1 MNLPKSE
8 NKNIRLFTTMFFTG
22 MAFVVNFLISLFLV
36 PYISNNM
43 CTDAYGFVSLAIN
56 FVNYAAIF
64 TTALN
69 SYASRFITVEY
80 HKGNKES
87 AGRYF
92 SSVFF
97 GDMFLGIFIVLILTV
112 VTIYL
117 EKFLD
122 IPENLVTDVKA
133 LFMLIFV
140 NFFFLTISTAYGAF
154 AQIKNH
160 LDLVGVFKGVGSV
173 AQVISM
179 VILFSLFGANLWI
192 VGVGYISSGLVI
204 FFSGYFLT
212 RKYTPDLK
220 VKKSLFSFDA
230 IKELVINGI
239 WNSVSNLGNT
249 LNTGLDLIITNIML
263 GSFRMGQLS
272 YAKTIGVIFSTLF
285 NIVAF
290 PFQPLFLKY
299 YSDKDNEKLV
309 KEFKFSIKVAGGVSE
324 LAFAGF
330 MALGYY
336 YIKLWIPEE
345 DTALVYLLTIFTI
358 TSCLGEGAVS
368 PLYYAYTLTV
378 KNKIP
383 CFVTVAGGVLNVAF
397 MYILIK
403 FANMD
408 VMAVVLTTVVICTL
422 TNVIFHPIYA
432 AKCLN
437 INLFTFIPDVIK
449 HIVLCGV
456 LTGAFAGL
464 NLLIKPETWAQLI
477 GAIALYSVVGAIILF
492 ILLFGKEDRK
502 KLISFVS
509 GKLSRGGRGGDAV

>member
-8 NKNIRLFTTMFFTG
+8 NKNLRLFTTMFFTG

-36 PYISNNM
+36 PYISKNM

-56 FVNYAAIF
+56 FVNYAAVF

-80 HKGNKES
+80 HKGNREN

-97 GDMFLGIFIVLILTV
+97 GDMFLGIFIVLIFTII
-112 VTIYL
+112 TIYL
-117 EKFLD
+117 DKFLD
-122 IPENLVTDVKA
+122 IPKGLVSDVKA

-140 NFFFLTISTAYGAF
+140 NFFFLTIATAYGAY

-160 LDLVGVFKGVGSV
+160 LDLVGIFKGVGSI
-173 AQVISM
+173 AQVAVM
-179 VILFSLFGANLWI
+179 VILFSVFGANLWI
-192 VGVGYISSGLVI
+192 VGAGYISSGLVI

-212 RKYTPDLK
+212 KKYTPDLK
-220 VKKSLFSFDA
+220 VKRSLFSMDA

-249 LNTGLDLIITNIML
+249 LNTGLDLIITNVML
-263 GSFRMGQLS
+263 GSFIMGQLS
-272 YAKTIGVIFSTLF
+272 YAKTIGLIFSTLF

-299 YSDKDNEKLV
+299 YSDKDNEKLIG
-309 KEFKFSIKVAGGVSE
+309 EFKFSIKVAGGVSE

-330 MALGYY
+330 MALGFY
-336 YIKLWIPEE
+336 YIKLWIPAE
-345 DTALVYLLTIFTI
+345 DTAFVYLLTIFTI
-358 TSCLGEGAVS
+358 SSCLGEGAVS
-368 PLYYAYTLTV
+368 PLYYAYTLAV

-383 CFVTVAGGVLNVAF
+383 CLVTVAGGVLNVAF
-397 MYILIK
+397 MFILIK
-403 FANMD
+403 FANMG
-408 VMAVVLTTVVICTL
+408 VWAVVLTTVVICTL
-422 TNVIFHPIYA
+422 TNIIFHPIYA

-437 INLFTFIPDVIK
+437 VNPFTFIPDVIK
-449 HIVLCGV
+449 HVVLCGL
-456 LTGAFAGL
+456 LTGVFAAL
-464 NLLIKPETWAQLI
+464 NLVIKPETWAGLI
-477 GAIALYSVVGAIILF
+477 GAIILYSLTGAVILF
-492 ILLFGKEDRK
+492 ILLFGKADRK
-502 KLISFVS
+502 KLASFIMAKVFYKT
-509 GKLSRGGRGGDAV
+509 GKGESI